1 MLFEPYYVDQMQA
14 CQHDLEEAKRIFD
27 KFDKDN
33 NGYIT
38 KKELKKAMRN
48 LGQKMSAEE
57 VHKMLADMDT
67 DKNGT
72 IDFEEF
78 CKFIFNDK

>member
-1 MLFEPYYVDQMQA
+1 M
-14 CQHDLEEAKRIFD
+14 EEAKIIFD
-27 KFDKDN
+27 KFDRDH

-38 KKELKKAMRN
+38 MKELKKAMRN
-48 LGQKMSAEE
+48 LGQKLTFEE
-57 VHKMLADMDT
+57 IHQMLADIDT

-72 IDFEEF
+72 IDFDEF